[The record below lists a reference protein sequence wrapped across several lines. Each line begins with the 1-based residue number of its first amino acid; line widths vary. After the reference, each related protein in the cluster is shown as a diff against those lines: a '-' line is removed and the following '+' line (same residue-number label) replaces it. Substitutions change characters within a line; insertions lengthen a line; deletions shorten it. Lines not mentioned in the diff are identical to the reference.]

1 MGLNQ
6 LLPAALII
14 VVAIIGV
21 SIGAQVL
28 GQIAASQTVDSA
40 EYNITTQGLE
50 GLANFGDWWGVI
62 VIVVIAVIVIAL
74 ILLLQ
79 RARA

>member
-1 MGLNQ
+1 MSLNQ
-6 LLPAALII
+6 LLPAALVII
-14 VVAIIGV
+14 VAIIGV

-40 EYNITTQGLE
+40 EYNITTAGLE
-50 GLANFGDWWGVI
+50 GLGYFGDWWGVI

-74 ILLLQ
+74 ILMLQ
-79 RARA
+79 ANR